1 MLTDGQRRA
10 LRARQLLDS
19 GKDAREVA
27 RELGYARV
35 NAMLGAITLCEL
47 CLDKKRKAM
56 EEATK
61 TQEKEV
67 QACVAYKEIPGQV
80 HADPPGQDGPPGE
93 PGVPHGAM
101 IPMTRKDHFEAH
113 HYPKTSPV
121 SHLYPIEN
129 GIISIRKDQI
139 SVTWKPSVSTVFI
152 NIHAY
157 KKWMPLY
164 GNLLGGREGLA
175 RALRQIAEA
184 ATEAAALLEEE
195 EHVDHHAR

>member
-10 LRARQLLDS
+10 LRARHLLDS

-35 NAMLGAITLCEL
+35 NAMLGAITLCEIGL
-47 CLDKKRKAM
+47 EKKRKAM

-61 TQEKEV
+61 PQDKAE
-67 QACVAYKEIPGQV
+67 QLHAAYKEMPGQV
-80 HADPPGQDGPPGE
+80 HADPPGHDGTPGPSSKE
-93 PGVPHGAM
+93 
-101 IPMTRKDHFEAH
+101 I
-113 HYPKTSPV
+113 PKTSPV

-129 GIISIRKDQI
+129 GIVSIRKDQI

-184 ATEAAALLEEE
+184 ATEAAALLEEG